1 MRSVVVLLLS
11 LLSFNG
17 LAQSRHALL
26 VGAADY
32 ETHTRWTDLSS
43 SNDMD
48 LMQHALLRQ
57 GFPAENIQIVIDP
70 TKEDLVQALQR
81 WPERLN
87 QGDVAYFH
95 FSGHG
100 QSVVDLN
107 GDEPSGFDQSLVPVN
122 AWKIPGVPFPSPT
135 GDELYFGQHHLVDDE
150 FATLLADVRR
160 ALGPEGQLA
169 CALDACHS
177 GSATRAPAP
186 QRGSDLHMMMGP
198 DSPPASPK
206 RLTMEEPWM
215 DPRSEAGL
223 APMVAFFGCGSAE
236 LNSECVMAAEGQ
248 LMKRRYGSLSY
259 ALASA
264 FERIHGASA
273 SWGEVFR
280 LVRSQMGR
288 IVPNQTP
295 GMEGDPGS
303 GMFNGLGRADDL
315 RLALTKV
322 EGTTL
327 NIQGGHLM
335 GVRKGSVLRLVDLE
349 QEGAEVLAEVTAVG
363 PTSCT
368 AEAQE
373 SGFAPGVLDAVSI
386 STVTPGFEHVTMTYS
401 CATCSKAERK
411 ALKAAFKTERWLVHE
426 PDTALA
432 QATLHAA
439 EGGWTWQNRAG
450 DPILEW
456 TGSLESNLT
465 PDRWKPGLLSATQL
479 QQLLAL
485 ELDSDALDATLTLE
499 IGTDEDIRENNAQ
512 KQDSRQDD
520 FVIEAGNEPREES
533 TQLVCFSLKNIT
545 KDKLHYT
552 LLLIDEGEVTHL
564 NEQSA
569 YERKLSE
576 LEQGGLNCAPFEF
589 FDGDTRNAVMKV
601 ILSNQPIAF
610 EAPFVESTAGS
621 RSVSHPAL
629 AMFATPGTEVKED
642 GSRSVGPLEVEV
654 MTIPIR
660 IINN

>member
-1 MRSVVVLLLS
+1 MRFVVLLLS
-11 LLSFNG
+11 GLLSFNG

-43 SNDMD
+43 ANDMG
-48 LMQHALLRQ
+48 LMKHALLRQ
-57 GFPAENIQIVIDP
+57 GFPAENIRIVIDP

-81 WPERLN
+81 WPERLH

-122 AWKIPGVPFPSPT
+122 AGMIPGVPFPSPT

-186 QRGSDLHMMMGP
+186 QRGSGLPMMMGP
-198 DSPPASPK
+198 DSPPALPE
-206 RLTMEEPWM
+206 RMAMEEPWM

-264 FERIHGASA
+264 FERIHGTSA

-315 RLALTKV
+315 RLALTQV

-373 SGFAPGVLDAVSI
+373 SGFAPGALDAVSI

-401 CATCSKAERK
+401 CPSCSKAERK
-411 ALKAAFKTERWLVHE
+411 ALKSAFKPEPWLVHE

-432 QATLHAA
+432 QATLHAV

-450 DPILEW
+450 DPILTW
-456 TGSLESNLT
+456 TRSLETNLS
-465 PDRWKPGLLSATQL
+465 PDRWKSSMLRAAQV

-485 ELDSDALDATLTLE
+485 EMASEALDAAIILE
-499 IGTDEDIRENNAQ
+499 AGTVEDLQGRSAHT
-512 KQDSRQDD
+512 QDSRQDD
-520 FVIEAGNEPREES
+520 LVIQMMKEPREES
-533 TQLVCFSLKNIT
+533 TQLVCFSLKNTT

-569 YERKLSE
+569 FERKLNGF
-576 LEQGGLNCAPFEF
+576 EQGGTNCWQSRGFA
-589 FDGDTRNAVMKV
+589 GDTRNAVMKV

-610 EAPFVESTAGS
+610 EAPFVESTGGS
-621 RSVSHPAL
+621 RSVAHPAL
-629 AMFATPGTEVKED
+629 SMFAPPDSAVEED
-642 GSRSVGPLEVEV
+642 GSRSVGSLEVEV

-660 IINN
+660 VMNN